1 MRKSDFTLPTL
12 DDLFSTQAERD
23 DAKLERVRNIPLAE
37 LHPFKGHPF
46 KVQNNEEMQRMI
58 ESIRKVGAITP
69 ALARPLPDGGYELI
83 SGHRRLAACQVLGVE
98 TMPVIVRELSDDEA
112 VIAMVDANLQR
123 ETILPSEKAF
133 AYKMKRDALNHQGMT
148 SPQVGEKLLTAEK
161 NGLDGGDSRNQV
173 LRYIRLTYLIP
184 ELLSMVDDGK
194 IAFNPA
200 VELSYLDSYQ
210 QRAVL
215 DAMALNDC
223 TPSHA
228 QSIRLKKL
236 AQEGVLDDQIVY
248 AVLAETKPNQQ
259 EQLKFKRE
267 ELRKYFPSGY
277 TEEQM
282 RRDIIKGLELQLV
295 RERNGKVVNSVVHT
309 QTRDSENERQ
319 RIDQIALLDIALRF
333 NPDIICVGEM
343 RGPEANAAQ
352 EAARVGIAVL
362 TTIHSNSS
370 EGTYRRMV
378 SLCKRAVDTPDD
390 TLMGYVTEAYPIVVY
405 CRQLENKER
414 RITNI
419 SECEIL
425 PDGTRKL
432 HKLYEYE
439 ITENRLEGD
448 RFIIEGQHR
457 KCEEMSGS
465 LQRRFIENGMP
476 RSELEA
482 FLQRK
487 EVTA

>member
-1 MRKSDFTLPTL
+1 MKNDRLI
-12 DDLFSTQAERD
+12 DLGLTGYEELFMSTEERL
-23 DAKLERVRNIPLAE
+23 DAKKPKVEAIPLAD
-37 LHPFKGHPF
+37 LTPFRNHPF
-46 KVQNNEEMQRMI
+46 KVKEDEEMAQLMR
-58 ESIRKVGAITP
+58 SIADAGVLSP

-161 NGLDGGDSRNQV
+161 VGLDGGDSRNQV

-236 AQEGVLDDQIVY
+236 AQEGLLDDQIVY

-267 ELRKYFPSGY
+267 ELRNYFPSGY

-282 RRDIIKGLELQLV
+282 RRDIIKGLELLKRQ
-295 RERNGKVVNSVVHT
+295 RERN
-309 QTRDSENERQ
+309 RD
-319 RIDQIALLDIALRF
+319 
-333 NPDIICVGEM
+333 
-343 RGPEANAAQ
+343 
-352 EAARVGIAVL
+352 AR
-362 TTIHSNSS
+362 
-370 EGTYRRMV
+370 
-378 SLCKRAVDTPDD
+378 
-390 TLMGYVTEAYPIVVY
+390 
-405 CRQLENKER
+405 
-414 RITNI
+414 
-419 SECEIL
+419 
-425 PDGTRKL
+425 
-432 HKLYEYE
+432 
-439 ITENRLEGD
+439 
-448 RFIIEGQHR
+448 
-457 KCEEMSGS
+457 
-465 LQRRFIENGMP
+465 
-476 RSELEA
+476 
-482 FLQRK
+482 
-487 EVTA
+487 